1 LQTTGN
7 IKLIHTDIDIEN
19 KQNARLYMYE
29 LKGDDLTL
37 YSFMKSR
44 IRKDKTVALKKM
56 NSVSVQTKKY

>member
-1 LQTTGN
+1 
-7 IKLIHTDIDIEN
+7 
-19 KQNARLYMYE
+19 MYE